1 MRTGKVRVDKASPVG
16 YQMVIVSMDG
26 VVAGFTPNQLW
37 IAAVP
42 REEAVAA
49 VQKRIPAFWRA
60 ALSDQRLPPKLVGLL
75 QLRPGEVR
83 QLKSTL

>member
-1 MRTGKVRVDKASPVG
+1 MRVGQVRMDKTPPVG

-26 VVAGFTPNQLW
+26 VVAGFTPNQFW

-60 ALSDQRLPPKLVGLL
+60 ALSGQRLPPKLVGLL